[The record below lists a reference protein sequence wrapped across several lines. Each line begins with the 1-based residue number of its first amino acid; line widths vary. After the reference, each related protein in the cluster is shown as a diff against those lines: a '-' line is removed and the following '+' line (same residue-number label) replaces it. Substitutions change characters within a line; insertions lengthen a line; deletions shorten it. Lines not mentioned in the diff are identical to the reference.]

1 MNTIFRWRLS
11 CLMSL
16 TALAVVGSG
25 LSAQAGTIKNANTVA
40 SSQKSASVAGA
51 SWKQTGTAM
60 PSTASATQTSPDLV
74 KTSVVP
80 FLISSAPT
88 NTHPSLRTTILTAPK
103 STLFTAALA
112 PKVSPIAVV
121 PTVKPASGEVLTS
134 AAALKGETS
143 ISLPQV
149 VSQANGTTP
158 GTTTPEQTTPS
169 GTTPGTTTPE
179 QTTPS
184 GTTPGTTTPEQ
195 TAPSGTTP
203 GTTTPNQ
210 TQPNLITPGNAP
222 GPTAPNNNPTNVAPL
237 SKTVGGSSYVGIAGN
252 IGISGGE
259 TSLGVGSFTLI
270 SKVGLLRN
278 ISIRPTAVI
287 GDNSTVL
294 IPLTYDFSLQ
304 RQDVLTKAFRIAPYV
319 GAGIAINTGHNSD
332 AGALITAGVD
342 VPLTPQFT
350 ANAALNVGF
359 VNNTSIGVLVGIGYN
374 FSGLP
379 FGL

>member
-1 MNTIFRWRLS
+1 MNTIFSWRLS
-11 CLMSL
+11 CLISL

-40 SSQKSASVAGA
+40 SSQKSAFAGA
-51 SWKQTGTAM
+51 SWKHTGTASL
-60 PSTASATQTSPDLV
+60 PSAASATQTSSDLV

-88 NTHPSLRTTILTAPK
+88 NVHPSFRTTILTAPK

-121 PTVKPASGEVLTS
+121 PTVKPASGEVLTKSTQLLPWHGRRPLTS
-134 AAALKGETS
+134 AAALRGETS
-143 ISLPQV
+143 IALPRI
-149 VSQANGTTP
+149 VSQTNGTTP
-158 GTTTPEQTTPS
+158 GTTTPDQTTPS
-169 GTTPGTTTPE
+169 GTTPGTI
-179 QTTPS
+179 
-184 GTTPGTTTPEQ
+184 
-195 TAPSGTTP
+195 
-203 GTTTPNQ
+203 TPNQ

-222 GPTAPNNNPTNVAPL
+222 GPTAPNNNPGNVAPL
-237 SKTVGGSSYVGIAGN
+237 SKTIGGSSYVGIAGN
-252 IGISGGE
+252 IGLSGGE
-259 TSLGVGSFTLI
+259 TALGVGSFTLI

-287 GDNSTVL
+287 GDNNTVL

-304 RQDVLTKAFRIAPYV
+304 RQDVLSKAFRIAPYI
-319 GAGIAINTGHNSD
+319 GAGIAINTGYRSD
-332 AGALITAGVD
+332 TGALITAGVD
-342 VPLTPQFT
+342 VPLTPQLT

-359 VNNTSIGVLVGIGYN
+359 VNNTSIGLLIGVGYN